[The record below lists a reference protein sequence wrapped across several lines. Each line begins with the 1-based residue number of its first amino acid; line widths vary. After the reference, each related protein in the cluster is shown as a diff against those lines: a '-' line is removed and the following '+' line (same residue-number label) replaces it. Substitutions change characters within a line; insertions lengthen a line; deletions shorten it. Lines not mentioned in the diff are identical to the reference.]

1 MPEAET
7 VNVKIPFLP
16 LCIWLMAGLCCVS
29 ARAQAVTVHSAS
41 RQFTARQLQ
50 RQVFLPAKK
59 VQSLE
64 AGGWAYLLSYTGLP
78 ALGNKDEV
86 ALEPSTLVV
95 SCERLKA
102 LVLDKL
108 GMVDQWQGTVD
119 LTINPVLAE
128 EKGPQL
134 TATHWP
140 KGWTYQLEFPRSL
153 QEEIL
158 MRSLIQTLLLEIA
171 NRQGGVQSAEI
182 PLWLVEG
189 LGAELQ
195 AKSFPTFI
203 VQRGQSWSANIVWNK
218 GSETMSSEL
227 GQHPPLSFQQ
237 LSWPQESD
245 LTPAGLPLYRS
256 CAQLLLEELLRFD
269 DGRDCLRSMITH
281 LPEHWNWQTAFLL
294 AFHSHF
300 DQLLDVEKWWGVNC
314 VDFSSGYT
322 AQPWSAS
329 DCRKKLQESLDVPV
343 EVHFGPDQMPVEA
356 KITLQEAIR
365 QWRPADALDA
375 VKRAIGGLKLLVP
388 RSTPE
393 LRPLTESYL
402 KTLLDYSKA
411 AQTAG
416 IEQQLGRH
424 APSLINVAK
433 ANAIEELD
441 MLDLQRQAIWT
452 NSAPAHPP
460 QLSAAGQPEGKS
472 ADGR

>member
-16 LCIWLMAGLCCVS
+16 LCIGLMAGLCCAS
-29 ARAQAVTVHSAS
+29 ARAQAVTARSAS

-50 RQVFLPAKK
+50 RQVFLPARP

-64 AGGWAYLLSYTGLP
+64 ANGWAYLLSYTGLP
-78 ALGNKDEV
+78 ALGNNDEV

-102 LVLDKL
+102 LVLDQL
-108 GMVDQWQGTVD
+108 GMMDQWQGTID
-119 LTINPVLAE
+119 LTINPTLAE
-128 EKGPQL
+128 DKGPQL

-140 KGWTYQLEFPRSL
+140 KGWTYQLELPLRL
-153 QEEIL
+153 QEEIM

-218 GSETMSSEL
+218 RSEMMSSEL
-227 GQHPPLSFQQ
+227 RQHPPLSFQQ
-237 LSWPQESD
+237 LSWPQASD
-245 LTPAGLPLYRS
+245 LTAAGLPLYRS

-300 DQLLDVEKWWGVNC
+300 DQLLDAEKWWGVNC
-314 VDFSSGYT
+314 VDFTSRFAVPSYSS
-322 AQPWSAS
+322 S
-329 DCRKKLQESLDVPV
+329 DCRKKLQDSLDVPV
-343 EVHFGPDQMPVEA
+343 EVHFGADQMPVEA
-356 KITLQEAIR
+356 RMTLQEVIR
-365 QWRPADALDA
+365 QWSPSEANDALQRA
-375 VKRAIGGLKLLVP
+375 VRELRFLVP
-388 RSTPE
+388 RASPE
-393 LRPLTESYL
+393 MRPLAQLYL
-402 KTLLDYSKA
+402 KTLLDYLSA
-411 AQTAG
+411 SQVARRQP
-416 IEQQLGRH
+416 QLGKN
-424 APSLINVAK
+424 APSLLGFVKTEAIKQLDALDRRREALSPRVAST
-433 ANAIEELD
+433 NL
-441 MLDLQRQAIWT
+441 LQF
-452 NSAPAHPP
+452 
-460 QLSAAGQPEGKS
+460 SAAGQPGAKPAVE
-472 ADGR
+472 R